1 MSSTPTASSLSLRR
15 AHVEDHVLGPLS
27 EALAEAVQ
35 RLGVRAEP
43 TDVRRRLRG
52 PLHILWA
59 DLIEMSPEGLGKHW
73 GAQDVPGAWPELQRH
88 LLAAV
93 ENAIAA
99 LAQPPEAH
107 PGPPP
112 PTMPP

>member
-1 MSSTPTASSLSLRR
+1 MSSTPTASSLSLTSPGL
-15 AHVEDHVLGPLS
+15 DHVLGPLS
-27 EALAEAVQ
+27 EALAVAVQ
-35 RLGVRAEP
+35 RLGVQAAP
-43 TDVRRRLRG
+43 IDVRRRLRG

-59 DLIEMSPEGLGKHW
+59 DLIEMSPEGLAKHW
-73 GAQDVPGAWPELQRH
+73 GAGDVPAAWPELQRL

-99 LAQPPEAH
+99 AAEAH

-112 PTMPP
+112 PTGPP